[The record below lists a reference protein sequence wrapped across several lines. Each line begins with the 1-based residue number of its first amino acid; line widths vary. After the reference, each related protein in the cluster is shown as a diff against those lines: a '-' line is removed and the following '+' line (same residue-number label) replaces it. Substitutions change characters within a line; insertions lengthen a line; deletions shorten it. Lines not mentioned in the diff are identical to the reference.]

1 MKDKAKQK
9 EKQSNPAPE
18 EKTSQAA
25 PSKASKKTAPM
36 EEEDKDEKKEGKKE
50 TKKSEHQLVPVSKV
64 ENSRGNKRAANAALE
79 PENAPDGSER
89 PAKRTAAALWKL
101 QRTSEKNGRWKS
113 RSGQTKFLSPHCDIC
128 PQHHMS
134 KKWQPCF
141 IHRSSLLV
149 WLRFAEVQSLFS
161 NPKSLHRSAGS
172 FGET

>member
-1 MKDKAKQK
+1 VKDKAKQK

-89 PAKRTAAALWKL
+89 PAKRTAAAL
-101 QRTSEKNGRWKS
+101 EVAKNKRKE
-113 RSGQTKFLSPHCDIC
+113 R
-128 PQHHMS
+128 
-134 KKWQPCF
+134 
-141 IHRSSLLV
+141 
-149 WLRFAEVQSLFS
+149 EVEEQEWTNQISVPTL
-161 NPKSLHRSAGS
+161 
-172 FGET
+172 